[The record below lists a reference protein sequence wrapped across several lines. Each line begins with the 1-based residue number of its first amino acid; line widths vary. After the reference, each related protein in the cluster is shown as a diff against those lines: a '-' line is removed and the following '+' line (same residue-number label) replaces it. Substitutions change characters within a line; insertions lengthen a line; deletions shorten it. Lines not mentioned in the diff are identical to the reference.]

1 MGLHMSIVESLEVQR
16 ASRRFIS
23 TSMRAPLLSRED
35 ERSLARRW
43 SENGDTEAL
52 HGLIDAYTRL
62 VVRPAM
68 HYRRYGAPLSDLVQ
82 EGVVGLM
89 MAAQRFQ
96 PEREIRFSTY
106 ATWWVRAAMQDYILR
121 NWSVVRTGTTAAQK
135 TLFFNFRRLRAR
147 IDEPYDSRLPPLARA
162 RIADELKVPLG
173 DVETMEIRLAGF
185 DQSLNAPAGVE
196 GDEEWQDILPDPA
209 PSPEARVVAMRDAET
224 RSRWLAAALD
234 ELTARE
240 RRIIDERRLRD
251 DTVTLKALSVKLG
264 ISKERV
270 RQIEHGAMKK
280 IRLSIIRQSGLKR
293 GRALF
298 DA

>member
-1 MGLHMSIVESLEVQR
+1 MTIVESLEVQR

-35 ERSLARRW
+35 ELVLARRW
-43 SENGDTEAL
+43 REHGDTEAL

-68 HYRRYGAPLSDLVQ
+68 HYRRYGAPLSELVQ
-82 EGVVGLM
+82 EGVVGLL

-96 PEREIRFSTY
+96 PDRETRFSTY

-121 NWSVVRTGTTAAQK
+121 NWSLVRTGTTAAQK

-147 IDEPYDSRLPPLARA
+147 IGEPHDSRLTTAAR
-162 RIADELKVPLG
+162 RCIADELKVAIG
-173 DVETMEIRLAGF
+173 DVEAMEIRLAAN
-185 DQSLNAPAGVE
+185 DQSLNAPAGLDGE
-196 GDEEWQDILPDPA
+196 EEWQDNLADPA
-209 PSPEARVVAMRDAET
+209 PNPEVRVAAARDGET

-234 ELTARE
+234 ELDARE
-240 RRIIDERRLRD
+240 RRIIDERRLSD
-251 DTVTLKALSVKLG
+251 DTVTLKALSRKLG

-270 RQIEHGAMKK
+270 RQIEQGAMKK
-280 IRLSIIRQSGLKR
+280 IRLSVIRQSGLKD
-293 GRALF
+293 GGALF